1 MISSA
6 LSSDRNSEC
15 IRLEALRPADWENPK
30 PAEQYDLVIIGAG
43 PAGATAAD
51 EAARLGAKVA
61 LIERNLLGGNCL
73 NTGCIPS
80 KTIISTSRLYAEM
93 RNAEDFGAEVLREI
107 TVDFA
112 AAMENVRSVRARIA
126 REMSAKGLAAH
137 GVDLFFAEA
146 RFAGPDC
153 VLADTDVLR
162 FKKALIATGARATAP
177 SIPGLAEA
185 GYLTNETIFDL
196 TERPNH
202 LLVVGGGPTGCE
214 LSQAFCRLGSQVTI
228 VQIDP
233 MFLIQEERDA
243 AQILSEAFERDGIE
257 IYLNAEIVGVRVEG
271 MRKLVDFVQEGYKIT
286 VPADAIL
293 VGVGQTP
300 NVEALNLET
309 AGVEYD
315 AKAGIRVDDFLQT
328 TNSDIYAAGDV
339 CAKPRLM
346 HFEPESSGLVIQN
359 ALCSARKRVSDLTVP
374 WCTYTDP
381 EIAHV
386 GIHVREARE
395 KNIPVKTFTVPM
407 HDVHRAICD
416 GEEDGFVKIHVRE
429 GSDRI
434 LGATIVARHAGE
446 MINDMTLAIQS
457 GIGLRKLGSV
467 IRPYPT
473 QAAAI
478 QMAAKACAL
487 GKNSSG
493 PGRRTRIESR
503 GKKARA

>member
-6 LSSDRNSEC
+6 LSPDRDSER
-15 IRLEALRPADWENPK
+15 IRMEALHPADWENPK
-30 PAEQYDLVIIGAG
+30 PAEQYDLVVVGAG
-43 PAGATAAD
+43 PGGATAAY

-80 KTIISTSRLYAEM
+80 KTIIRTSRLYAEM
-93 RNAEDFGAEVLREI
+93 RNAENFGAKVPGEI
-107 TVDFA
+107 TVDFT
-112 AAMENVRSVRARIA
+112 AAMENVRRVRARLA
-126 REMSAKGLAAH
+126 RQISAKGLNAM
-137 GVDLFFAEA
+137 GVDVFFGEA
-146 RFAGPDC
+146 SFTGQDSIA
-153 VLADTDVLR
+153 VDTALLR
-162 FKKALIATGARATAP
+162 FKKALIATGGRTTAP
-177 SIPGLAEA
+177 SIPGLAAA

-196 TERPNH
+196 TELPNR
-202 LLVVGGGPTGCE
+202 LLVIGGGPTGCE
-214 LSQAFCRLGSQVTI
+214 LSQAFCRLGSHVTI

-233 MFLIQEERDA
+233 MFLVQEERDA

-257 IYLNAEIVGVRVEG
+257 IYLNAEIVGVRVQG
-271 MRKLVDFVQEGYKIT
+271 MSKLVDFVQEGIKIT

-293 VGVGQTP
+293 VAAGQTP
-300 NVEALNLET
+300 NVETLNLEA
-309 AGVEYD
+309 AGVDYD
-315 AKAGIRVDDFLQT
+315 AQAGIRVNDFSQT

-346 HFEPESSGLVIQN
+346 HFEPESSRLAVHN
-359 ALCSARKRVSDLTVP
+359 ALRSARKRVSALTVP

-386 GIHVREARE
+386 GIYVREARE

-416 GEEDGFVKIHVRE
+416 AEEEGFAKIHVRE
-429 GSDRI
+429 GTDRI

-457 GIGLRKLGSV
+457 GIGLRELGSV

-478 QMAAKACAL
+478 QMAANACIL
-487 GKNSSG
+487 GKNSSR
-493 PGRRTRIESR
+493 RRTP
-503 GKKARA
+503 

>member
-6 LSSDRNSEC
+6 LSSDRNSER
-15 IRLEALRPADWENPK
+15 IRLEALHPADWKNPK
-30 PAEQYDLVIIGAG
+30 PAEQYDLVIVGAG
-43 PAGATAAD
+43 PAGVMAAYD
-51 EAARLGAKVA
+51 AARLGAKVA
-61 LIERNLLGGNCL
+61 LIERNIIGGNCL

-80 KTIISTSRLYAEM
+80 KTIIRTSRLYAEM
-93 RNAEDFGAEVLREI
+93 RNAETFGAKVPGEI
-107 TVDFA
+107 AVDFA
-112 AAMENVRSVRARIA
+112 AAMENVRSVRARLA
-126 REMSAKGLAAH
+126 REMSAKGLTAK

-146 RFAGPDC
+146 KFAGRHS
-153 VLADTDVLR
+153 VLVDTDLLR
-162 FKKALIATGARATAP
+162 FKKALIATGARPTVP
-177 SIPGLAEA
+177 PIPGLTEA
-185 GYLTNETIFDL
+185 GYLTNETVFDL
-196 TERPNH
+196 TERPNR
-202 LLVVGGGPTGCE
+202 LLVIGGGPTGCE

-228 VQIDP
+228 VQLEP
-233 MFLIQEERDA
+233 MFLSQEDRDA
-243 AQILSEAFERDGIE
+243 AQILSEAFERDGIA
-257 IYLNAEIVGVRVEG
+257 IYLNAETVGVRVEG
-271 MRKLVDFVQEGYKIT
+271 GSKLVDFVQEGNTIT

-300 NVEALNLET
+300 NVETLNLEA

-315 AKAGIRVDDFLQT
+315 AQRGIRVNDFLQT
-328 TNSDIYAAGDV
+328 TNRNIYAAGDV
-339 CAKPRLM
+339 CAMPRLM
-346 HFEPESSGLVIQN
+346 HFEPASARLVVQN
-359 ALCSARKRVSDLTVP
+359 ALRSARKRASALTVP

-386 GIHVREARE
+386 GIYVREARE

-416 GEEDGFVKIHVRE
+416 AEEDGFVKIHVRE

-446 MINDMTLAIQS
+446 MINDVTLAIQS

-478 QMAAKACAL
+478 QMAANAYGL
-487 GKNSSG
+487 GTKSSG
-493 PGRRTRIESR
+493 PGRRKTRQPGAKR
-503 GKKARA
+503 PRA